1 MGVLPVV
8 NENDTLAVAVC
19 IRQYVMFMDLADPRF
34 RKSNLETMTLY
45 QL

>member
-19 IRQYVMFMDLADPRF
+19 IRRYAMIEESMLTDI
-34 RKSNLETMTLY
+34 RKSNLETTIPSRL
-45 QL
+45 

>member
-19 IRQYVMFMDLADPRF
+19 IRHYAMIEESLLTHI
-34 RKSNLETMTLY
+34 RKSNSETTIPY